1 MTNPDDTNTLR
12 LAVQPMDSGYPA
24 IVDTAFTSAV
34 AKTKL
39 GGPGTQ
45 EYFNSLNQ
53 TADFWMLFA
62 EEKITLAPAVDP
74 LGRQVMITSN
84 GNVELRVQAVPQKN
98 VAKPDQ
104 VGVLTVT
111 TREKSGTGIS
121 HFMTASIVVENNP
134 STLVIDDAAF
144 NQLLPA
150 LYVSATTA
158 LTALAVAFAVNSRVE
173 SPDVD
178 AESLTSTA
186 LFAASAKVIGLA
198 AALIEYGLEFTAVTW
213 GQMIGE
219 GLGVG
224 ALMAIPAIIEFLGH
238 TMTHSVVIENL
249 SPSAVSWTLTTI
261 YGEST
266 ITQPA
271 LPIPGQR
278 TLPDPLHASTDLHLS
293 SQLHLLHMNWTRE
306 TYIAYVLT
314 LTPEQSG
321 KTVQILV
328 NIPIVGDNVIWTGTT
343 SATPNRVWM
352 DHHNGPQVLTTST
365 VVDGLTVTISLNK
378 LSGTVD
384 DAYFYCSSIVIAPN

>member
-1 MTNPDDTNTLR
+1 MTNPDDKNTLR
-12 LAVQPMDSGYPA
+12 LAVQPMDPGYPA

-34 AKTKL
+34 TKTKV

-45 EYFNSLNQ
+45 GYFDSLNQ

-62 EEKITLAPAVDP
+62 TEKITLAPAVDAQ
-74 LGRQVMITSN
+74 GRQVMITSS
-84 GNVELRVQAVPQKN
+84 GNVGLRVQAVPQKN
-98 VAKPDQ
+98 SAKPNQ

-111 TREKSGTGIS
+111 TRETSGTGVS
-121 HFMTASIVVENNP
+121 HRMTAGIVVENNP
-134 STLVIDDAAF
+134 STLVIDDKVF

-150 LYVSATTA
+150 LYVSTNTA
-158 LTALAVAFAVNSRVE
+158 LKALAVAFAVDSRVE

-178 AESLTSTA
+178 AESLASTA
-186 LFAASAKVIGLA
+186 LFAASGKAIGLV
-198 AALIEYGLEFTAVTW
+198 AALVEFGLEFTAVTW

-238 TMTHSVVIENL
+238 TMTHSVVIDNL
-249 SPSAVSWTLTTI
+249 SPSAVTWTLATV

-266 ITQPA
+266 VTQPVV
-271 LPIPGQR
+271 PIPGQR
-278 TLPDPLHASTDLHLS
+278 TLADPLHPSTELKLS

-306 TYIAYVLT
+306 TYIGYVLS
-314 LTPEQSG
+314 LTPDGG
-321 KTVQILV
+321 KTVQVMV
-328 NIPIVGDNVIWTGTT
+328 NIPIVGDNVIWVGPSTA
-343 SATPNRVWM
+343 SPNRVWM
-352 DHHNGPQVLTTST
+352 DHHNGPQLLSTST
-365 VVDGLTVTISLNK
+365 TIDGLTVTVSLNK